1 MIRRPPRSTL
11 FPYTTLFRYRRY
23 PYRYFRPQN
32 AHGYVYYTQCEPDA
46 SCTGFVALSG
56 LSGPGRGRSFL
67 RYSLSSRRI
76 AVDSCGLCADGS
88 SCIDYGS
95 YCFSLD
101 EGGLRFGSRYVVW
114 KRNVCLCSEVS
125 LTHFLLDS
133 CIANSCTDLLILTLQ
148 RFIVHP
154 LTTSS
159 GAQNIVSRLCMPI
172 ILPSEHGKLYKQ

>member
-1 MIRRPPRSTL
+1 MTL
-11 FPYTTLFRYRRY
+11 DYIYHSGFAIEAEVVT
-23 PYRYFRPQN
+23 
-32 AHGYVYYTQCEPDA
+32 VIIDYYKDSSETEHNRG
-46 SCTGFVALSG
+46 TGFVALSG

-114 KRNVCLCSEVS
+114 KYGESDGIELCE
-125 LTHFLLDS
+125 
-133 CIANSCTDLLILTLQ
+133 
-148 RFIVHP
+148 
-154 LTTSS
+154 
-159 GAQNIVSRLCMPI
+159 
-172 ILPSEHGKLYKQ
+172 